1 MLQHKWLPL
10 VLLAGLAGPMS
21 WAAEPKSL
29 LPQAADP
36 GDVAEAGLFADRPN
50 LIANGD
56 FEEGEDGPAH
66 WQTIDGLSSFW
77 VDDPEGK
84 RGKVLKL
91 DTDVAQKQAYDWWT
105 RLVKEDVTAKAA
117 PSKQPTVEPK
127 YDTLAGLDGVWFWSD
142 PVEIKKGKQYWLTV
156 DVKGPGMKVFMR
168 GYPNPPDT
176 AFGADEGAFMQHLQ
190 KLAGEFR
197 NERGRKAFIKKYT
210 WDSWMKA
217 GGGDQWQTYSRR
229 EKPFAPTK
237 HTPNVKHL
245 RVMLYP
251 YWPPGVYYIDNVR
264 LVEYD
269 APEVIKSE

>member
-156 DVKGPGMKVFMR
+156 DVKGPGMK
-168 GYPNPPDT
+168 
-176 AFGADEGAFMQHLQ
+176 
-190 KLAGEFR
+190 
-197 NERGRKAFIKKYT
+197 
-210 WDSWMKA
+210 
-217 GGGDQWQTYSRR
+217 
-229 EKPFAPTK
+229 
-237 HTPNVKHL
+237 
-245 RVMLYP
+245 
-251 YWPPGVYYIDNVR
+251 
-264 LVEYD
+264 
-269 APEVIKSE
+269 